1 MKLDPDLFLISM
13 VELMD
18 KKVLLHTDQ
27 AETTKGKNMLVSNEL
42 RNQMNKS
49 LNPEIRVWKEN
60 MQ

>member
-27 AETTKGKNMLVSNEL
+27 AETTKGKNVLVSNEL

>member
-1 MKLDPDLFLISM
+1 MKLDPDLFLVSM

-27 AETTKGKNMLVSNEL
+27 AETTKGKNVLISNEL